1 MTRRRWSWMNELLP
15 FVAMLMTTCLDMGA
29 LTLVKAA
36 MDGGLS
42 IIVYIVYHSAL
53 GTFILLP
60 FFIIHIYRNIGRP
73 QLTFHIMLRF
83 FILGLLGLCLYQI
96 LGYVG
101 VYYSSPTMASALGN
115 LTPAITF
122 VTSIIFRMEKIDMRS
137 SVSVAKLSGTI
148 ITICGAMVFT
158 FYQGPQLFVTIRSP
172 GSPDDQI
179 LLSQPSNWVF
189 GGLMIFIGGTF
200 GCIWNVLQ
208 SAIAK
213 EFPDQ
218 FTIVFFFCLFG
229 TIQCTALSPFLE
241 PNPSAWLVQSGIGTI
256 AVVFGA
262 VYSVGI
268 RISILTWCLEKKGP
282 VYVAMFSPLS
292 IVIAIIMGV
301 TFLGDALHIGSAI
314 GAVIIIAG
322 FYVVMWGQVQE
333 KNKLEDKHLDVANE
347 SGLSDQTAPLLF
359 P

>member
-1 MTRRRWSWMNELLP
+1 MTRRRRSWMNELLP
-15 FVAMLMTTCLDMGA
+15 FVAMLMTTCLDMGG

-36 MDGGLS
+36 MDGGLP

-60 FFIIHIYRNIGRP
+60 FFIIHIYR
-73 QLTFHIMLRF
+73 
-83 FILGLLGLCLYQI
+83 LCLYQI

-115 LTPAITF
+115 LTPAVTF

-172 GSPDDQI
+172 ASPDDQI

-208 SAIAK
+208 VRSTIHFLK
-213 EFPDQ
+213 PDQ
-218 FTIVFFFCLFG
+218 
-229 TIQCTALSPFLE
+229 LS
-241 PNPSAWLVQSGIGTI
+241 NC
-256 AVVFGA
+256 
-262 VYSVGI
+262 VY
-268 RISILTWCLEKKGP
+268 
-282 VYVAMFSPLS
+282 
-292 IVIAIIMGV
+292 
-301 TFLGDALHIGSAI
+301 HIKSN
-314 GAVIIIAG
+314 
-322 FYVVMWGQVQE
+322 Y
-333 KNKLEDKHLDVANE
+333 N
-347 SGLSDQTAPLLF
+347 
-359 P
+359 